1 MIQLI
6 NKLIFGPP
14 QVCIFDEIKVRNRRI
29 KMLTL
34 GVICC
39 IVFGN
44 KGGDFHDFFI
54 EDYKEELRLIK
65 EYKSKMMRRN
75 KSIEPFY
82 IDREKSI
89 EEMINEISN

>member
-1 MIQLI
+1 MIKEMI
-6 NKLIFGPP
+6 DILIFGPP
-14 QVCIFDEIKVRNRRI
+14 RFNLFDEIKVRNRRI

-44 KGGDFHDFFI
+44 KEEDFHDFFI

-65 EYKSKMMRRN
+65 EYKSKMIERN
-75 KSIEPFY
+75 KRIEPFY

-89 EEMINEISN
+89 EEMIR

>member
-29 KMLTL
+29 LMLTL

-39 IVFGN
+39 IVLGN
-44 KGGDFHDFFI
+44 KGEDHDREFI

-65 EYKSKMMRRN
+65 EYKNKMTERN
-75 KSIEPFY
+75 KQVEPFY
-82 IDREKSI
+82 LNREITI
-89 EEMINEISN
+89 EGMILD